1 MYIYAMNKYI
11 KIINSL
17 QITDKKRFENFL
29 KAYRNFDSDEVGNII
44 NACSAV
50 AGYDIVES
58 RKRTR
63 LGFLHRMIAYKLLYD
78 NTNNNISDIARIMKR
93 NHATVLHGLNSFQA
107 EINYPDTQK
116 YYKQIIKL
124 IEL

>member
-1 MYIYAMNKYI
+1 MNNYI

-17 QITDKKRFENFL
+17 QITDRKRFENYL
-29 KAYRNFDSDEVGNII
+29 RSYTDFDSDEVGNII

-50 AGYDIVES
+50 AGYDIVEN

-63 LGFLHRMIAYKLLYD
+63 VGFLHRMIAYKLLYD
-78 NTNNNISDIARIMKR
+78 NTSYNMSDIARIMKR

-107 EINYPDTQK
+107 EINYTDTQK
-116 YYKQIIKL
+116 YYKKIIKML
-124 IEL
+124 EL